1 MGGVVGAFN
10 NPRIHMDSWKHFF
23 IYPSRTEES
32 QDAFLALLV
41 MMVSPDI
48 AVLAHC
54 SVTFKIE

>member
-1 MGGVVGAFN
+1 MGALN